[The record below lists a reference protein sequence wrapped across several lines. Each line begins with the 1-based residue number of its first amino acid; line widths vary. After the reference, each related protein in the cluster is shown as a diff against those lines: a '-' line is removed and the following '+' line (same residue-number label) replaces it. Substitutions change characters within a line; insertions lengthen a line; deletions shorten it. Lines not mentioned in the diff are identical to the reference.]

1 MKADCDVLI
10 AGAGPGGAALASL
23 AAVRGLRVTLLDR
36 AAFPRD
42 KVCGEFVSAEGRG
55 SLARLGLLEELRD
68 AGAVTLVGCRLSD
81 LRGVCLDL
89 PLPAL
94 PGIGRDAL
102 GVSRERMDALLV
114 DLARRR
120 GATVLERCEAHAPL
134 LSAGRVAGLVVREVG
149 GAQASRELRAPLVVA
164 ADGRRSML
172 ARALHPPLASSSSSP
187 RRARRMWFGLK
198 THFESSPAALAGRVE
213 LHLFEGGYA
222 GLAAVEGGRVNL
234 CLLVSL
240 AALRAC
246 GGSPDR
252 LLRERVLAN
261 PAARRACGGVPPDTA
276 WQAVGP
282 LRWGARCPAAAGALF
297 LGDAAGTV
305 DPFSGE
311 GMSNALCG
319 AEAALEYVVLA
330 AARGRLDA
338 ELQAAWCATWHRRF
352 GAVTRRVRRIGTLL
366 ERPRLAG
373 AALWLLRGPG
383 RLIAPR
389 LVAGTRTGAGG

>member
-42 KVCGEFVSAEGRG
+42 KVCGEFVSAEGRE
-55 SLARLGLLEELRD
+55 SLARLGLLDELRG

-81 LRGVCLDL
+81 LRGACLDL
-89 PLPAL
+89 PLPRL
-94 PGIGRDAL
+94 PGVGRDAL
-102 GVSRERMDALLV
+102 GVSRERMDAALV
-114 DLARRR
+114 DLARSR
-120 GATVLERCEAHAPL
+120 GVTVLERCEAHAPVL
-134 LSAGRVAGLVVREVG
+134 AAGRVAGLVVREVG
-149 GAQASRELRAPLVVA
+149 GGQASRELRAPLVVA

-172 ARALHPPLASSSSSP
+172 ARVLHPPLSP
-187 RRARRMWFGLK
+187 SPTTARRVWFGLK
-198 THFESSPAALAGRVE
+198 THFVSSPAALAGRVE
-213 LHLFEGGYA
+213 LHLFDGGYA

-261 PAARRACGGVPPDTA
+261 PAARRVCGGMPRDTA

-282 LRWGARCPAAAGALF
+282 LRWGARSPAAAGALF

-319 AEAALEYVVLA
+319 AEAALEYVVAA

-389 LVAGTRTGAGG
+389 LVAGTRTGTGG